1 VPRGVIWR
9 FAVLALVSVAGA
21 ALLVWGSVPGA
32 SSMRQLQAV
41 LASSAAGAAALIW
54 LAAER
59 RFAHVGVGA
68 FMALAFALRLIAAQA
83 EPLLEDDHF
92 RYLWDG
98 WRTATALDPYRLA
111 PSAWFGDAQLPL
123 QWQEVLNGINHPD
136 VPTIYGPVLQAVFAL
151 AHAVAPGR
159 VGAIQGL
166 LLAADMLLLWSLHRH
181 GASRRWLLAYA
192 IHPLVLREAMA
203 SAHPDALLALC
214 LVLACA
220 AWQRAQPWRLGV
232 WLGLALGVKVAALVA
247 LPLLMLRPATAR
259 DTSSLRWAMHVGLA
273 CAATLF
279 IAYLP
284 FLAAGGSDAA
294 GLGAFATQWR
304 FNPLLYRVLDGV
316 LPDTAA
322 RPIALLIV
330 AAGVAAIAW
339 RWRRDDAAEAWPPL
353 DAALL
358 LLLLLSPVVNPWY
371 WLWLLALGALRQRS
385 VALVAGA
392 CAAVSYINGSVLE
405 AAGADFV
412 VGWPL
417 ALLQL
422 GVIAAA
428 AAFDAARPR
437 SAPTTSR

>member
-9 FAVLALVSVAGA
+9 FAVIALVSAAGA

-41 LASSAAGAAALIW
+41 LASSTVGAAALIW

-59 RFAHVGVGA
+59 RFAQVDVGA
-68 FMALAFALRLIAAQA
+68 VMALAFALRLIAAQA

-111 PSAWFGDAQLPL
+111 PSAWFGDTGLTP
-123 QWQEVLNGINHPD
+123 QWQNVLSGINHPD

-151 AHAVAPGR
+151 AHAIAPAR
-159 VGAIQGL
+159 LGAIQGL
-166 LLAADMLLLWSLHRH
+166 LLAADMALLWSLHRH

-214 LVLACA
+214 LLLACA
-220 AWQRAQPWRLGV
+220 AWRRAQPWRLGV

-259 DTSSLRWAMHVGLA
+259 DTSSLHWAIRVGSA
-273 CAATLF
+273 CAAALG

-304 FNPLLYRVLDGV
+304 FNPLLYRVVDGV
-316 LPDTAA
+316 MPDAA
-322 RPIALLIV
+322 VRPIALLIA

-339 RWRRDDAAEAWPPL
+339 RWRRDDAQAWPPL

-371 WLWLLALGALRQRS
+371 WLWLLALGALRRRS

-392 CAAVSYINGSVLE
+392 CAAVSYINGSVLATMGE
-405 AAGADFV
+405 AFV
-412 VGWPL
+412 VGWPFT
-417 ALLQL
+417 LLQL
-422 GVIAAA
+422 VSIAAA
-428 AAFDAARPR
+428 LAVDRRGDARR
-437 SAPTTSR
+437 D